1 MAAYCGIGYSEFL
14 KMSPKAL
21 LVYRDEKEKQEKKQL
36 QMADFTSWMTG
47 AYVLR
52 AIGQVVNKNSS
63 YPEKHIFFK
72 DDIVDNRSE
81 EEIIAENTEI
91 ASIEFGTW
99 AKAFNNQRGR

>member
-1 MAAYCGIGYSEFL
+1 
-14 KMSPKAL
+14 MSPKAL

-52 AIGQVVNKNSS
+52 AIEQVVNKNNS

-72 DDIVDNRSE
+72 NDIVDNRSE

-91 ASIEFGTW
+91 ASIEFGAW

>member
-21 LVYRDEKEKQEKKQL
+21 LVYRDEKERQEKKQL
-36 QMADFTSWMTG
+36 QMADLSSWMTG
-47 AYVLR
+47 SYVLR
-52 AIGQVVNKNSS
+52 AIGQVVNKNSQ
-63 YPEKHIFFK
+63 YPEKHIFF
-72 DDIVDNRSE
+72 DDRLATNRSE

-91 ASIEFGTW
+91 ASVEFGAW

>member
-1 MAAYCGIGYSEFL
+1 MT
-14 KMSPKAL
+14 PKAL
-21 LVYRDEKEKQEKKQL
+21 LIYRDEKEKQEKKQL

-72 DDIVDNRSE
+72 DNIVDERSE

-91 ASIEFGTW
+91 ASIEFGAW